1 MDVLKIV
8 SYKFHFVA
16 HHSSV
21 SMKPTA
27 KYDSIKVM
35 TLVEEKKSGKNGFYW
50 YLAGRGMRY
59 KVLGL

>member
-1 MDVLKIV
+1 
-8 SYKFHFVA
+8 
-16 HHSSV
+16 
-21 SMKPTA
+21 MKPTA